1 MVLYTPR
8 NSGDYTRWF
17 YFQQTLINFF
27 NDVPAIPPL
36 TTVFG
41 VKPKTKKLLNHSQ
54 KYTVH
59 GIYTNTTD
67 DVKTGKP

>member
-17 YFQQTLINFF
+17 YFQETPVNFF
-27 NDVPAIPPL
+27 NTVPTVPSL

-41 VKPKTKKLLNHSQ
+41 VKPKTKKLLNHSK

-67 DVKTGKP
+67 DVKTGKL